1 MDEFGLIQ
9 QFFVGDWPPSGDLV
23 AGIGDDGAVLRPTPG
38 HETVAAVDS
47 MVEGVHFLSSIDPGD
62 LGFRLVAVNLSD
74 MAAMGATPR
83 WMTLSL
89 AIPEADPGW
98 LRRFSQGMREG
109 AESDGVA
116 LIGGDTTRARVTV
129 ISVQML
135 GEVPEGGALLRSGAV
150 PGDAIYVTGH
160 PGDAAAG
167 LDAQIRG
174 EDSADLYRSFARP
187 ASRVDYGR
195 RLRGVASACIDT
207 SDGLY
212 ADLSKLLAMSG
223 VGATLEI
230 DRLPLSNALLGKTS
244 REEATDFALSG
255 GDDYELLFTTSAPP
269 PDDGRTVVTRIGHV
283 VDGDGIACTDG
294 GAAFSFEDRGY
305 LHFK

>member
-9 QFFVGDWPPSGDLV
+9 KFFVGDWPQSDDLV
-23 AGIGDDGAVLRPTPG
+23 AGIGDDGAILRVTQG
-38 HETVAAVDS
+38 HEIVAAVDA

-98 LRRFSQGMREG
+98 LRRFSQGMREC

-129 ISVQML
+129 VAVQML
-135 GEVPEGGALLRSGAV
+135 GEVPAGEALLRSGAK

-160 PGDAAAG
+160 PGDASAG
-167 LDAQIRG
+167 LDARVRG
-174 EDSADLYRSFARP
+174 EDSPELYRAFVRP
-187 ASRVDYGR
+187 ESRVCYAK
-195 RLRGVASACIDT
+195 RLRNVASAAIDL

-212 ADLSKLLAMSG
+212 ADLSKLLHMSG
-223 VGATLEI
+223 VGAVLEV
-230 DRLPLSNALLGKTS
+230 DRLPLSEALLARAS
-244 REEATDFALSG
+244 RKEATEFALSG
-255 GDDYELLFTTSAPP
+255 GDDYELLFTTSAVP
-269 PDDGRTVVTRIGHV
+269 PDDGRTTVTRIGSV
-283 VDGDGIACTDG
+283 VDGSGITCTDHG
-294 GAAFSFEDRGY
+294 NEFSFDDRGY
-305 LHFK
+305 LHFE

>member
-1 MDEFGLIQ
+1 MDEFGLISK
-9 QFFVGDWPPSGDLV
+9 FFVGDWPQSEDLV

-38 HETVAAVDS
+38 HETVAAVDA

-98 LRRFSQGMREG
+98 LRRFSQGMREC
-109 AESDGVA
+109 AETDGVA

-129 ISVQML
+129 VSVQML
-135 GEVPEGGALLRSGAV
+135 GEVPAGSALLRSGAQ

-167 LDAQIRG
+167 FDARVRG
-174 EDSADLYRSFARP
+174 EDAPELYRAFTRP
-187 ASRVDYGR
+187 MSRVDYGK
-195 RLRGVASACIDT
+195 RLRNVASAAIDL

-212 ADLSKLLAMSG
+212 ADLSKLLDMSG
-223 VGATLEI
+223 VGATLEV
-230 DRLPLSNALLGKTS
+230 DRLPLSEALLVRAG
-244 REEATDFALSG
+244 RAEALEFALSG
-255 GDDYELLFTTSAPP
+255 GDDYELLFTTSATP
-269 PDDGRTVVTRIGHV
+269 PDDGRTNVTRIGSV
-283 VDGDGIACTDG
+283 IAGDGIACTDG
-294 GAAFSFEDRGY
+294 GAQFSFDDRGY
-305 LHFK
+305 RHFQ